1 MFDYHVLKRLT
12 EPGKSVNLHI
22 ALVGWG
28 TFVRVKRK
36 VIERSIE
43 LPPIPAYLMQS
54 MRCIGYT
61 LETALAD
68 IIDNSITAQASRIS
82 VNYHW
87 NNGVP
92 WLAILDDGCGMSVDR
107 LREAMRFGGD
117 LSPDGQ
123 RAAHD
128 LGRFGLGLKTA
139 SLSQCHLLTVISKQ
153 AGEISALSWDVDWLA
168 KTRTKGWFACV
179 PSTKELKKDAVCTL
193 LVDELNESDT
203 GTAVVWQKLDILVSD
218 DKKHID
224 ERHFSEAMSRASE
237 HIRTVFHRFI
247 SPDDGSSAVTI
258 DFNGTPLEPFNP
270 FGAFHV
276 ARQEL
281 REERIL
287 VYGQTIRIQPYVL
300 PHVSKTN
307 RQEYERYSG
316 DEGYLHNQGFYI
328 YRNRRLILKGT
339 WFRLMPRAETTK
351 LIRVRVD
358 IPNVLDHLWKLDVK
372 KSTMIPPQVVLK
384 ELRRF
389 IDKIADSGTR
399 TYRHRAQRALSAE
412 IPIWSREF
420 TNGKVSYVINEKH
433 PFAES
438 LITDACGAIDTK
450 KASALRLIS
459 DAFPRDTFHV
469 DVNDDKVEIVTVVQ
483 SDEAVCAVRALIES
497 MRDVGLEAEEVRNQ
511 LLKTAL
517 PLSADGVKNLIE
529 ELFDNG

>member
-1 MFDYHVLKRLT
+1 MFDYHFLRRLT
-12 EPGKSVNLHI
+12 EPGKSVNLQFE
-22 ALVGWG
+22 LVGWG
-28 TFVRVKRK
+28 TFVSIKKK
-36 VIERSIE
+36 VIERSVE
-43 LPPIPAYLMQS
+43 LAPNPCYLIQS

-68 IIDNSITAQASRIS
+68 ILDNSITAQASRIS

-87 NNGVP
+87 NNGSP
-92 WLAILDDGCGMSVDR
+92 WLAILDDGCGMSAAK
-107 LREAMRFGGD
+107 LREAMRFGCD

-128 LGRFGLGLKTA
+128 LGRFGLGLTTA
-139 SLSQCHLLTVISKQ
+139 SLSQCQLLTVVSKQ
-153 AGEISALSWDVDWLA
+153 ASEVSALSWDVDWMA
-168 KTRTKGWFACV
+168 KTRKKGWFARV
-179 PSTKELKKDAVCTL
+179 PSTNELRKDACCKL
-193 LVDELNESDT
+193 LFDELNEMDS
-203 GTAVVWQKLDILVSD
+203 GTVVVWQNLDILASD
-218 DKKHID
+218 DKKNID
-224 ERHFSEAMSRASE
+224 ERHFSEAMACASG

-247 SPDDGSSAVTI
+247 SPDDGCSAVTI

-270 FGAFHV
+270 FGTFHA

-281 REERIL
+281 REEVIK

-300 PHVSKTN
+300 PHASKTS

-316 DEGYLHNQGFYI
+316 DEGYLHNQGFYV

-372 KSTMIPPQVVLK
+372 KSTAYPPQVVLK

-389 IDKIADSGTR
+389 IDKIADCGKR
-399 TYRHRAQRALSAE
+399 TYRHRAQRALSAQ
-412 IPIWSREF
+412 IPIWCREF
-420 TNGKVSYVINEKH
+420 KDGKVSYVINEKH

-438 LITDACGAIDTK
+438 LITDASGAIDSK

-469 DVNDDKVEIVTVVQ
+469 DVIDDKVEIVTVAN
-483 SDEAVCAVRALIES
+483 SDEAVHAVRDLIVS
-497 MRDVGLEAEEVRNQ
+497 LRDVGFEVDDVRCQ
-511 LLKTAL
+511 LSKTAL
-517 PLSADGVKNLIE
+517 PLSAEGVENLVMEI
-529 ELFDNG
+529 FNNG